1 MSKVRIKIVSKAT
14 RLHASL
20 QRRTGKKSINKRG
33 LQQGTHPYLQ
43 IPDLPSNNRKQ
54 DECLENRPPFDT
66 RVGGLGSVSMWPFPD
81 QHILLL
87 ILHCGQTR
95 CQFSDFSF
103 DWSNHVWKT
112 RMFRTRSYTT
122 MGLHTVTG
130 NIDDAMHVE
139 TTGNHEWNSRA
150 MTSWMRSYLTTLS
163 EIALIWFEKQYSCRP
178 SFSAVIETWP
188 VDSLICF
195 PSTIPVGSCNY

>member
-1 MSKVRIKIVSKAT
+1 
-14 RLHASL
+14 
-20 QRRTGKKSINKRG
+20 
-33 LQQGTHPYLQ
+33 
-43 IPDLPSNNRKQ
+43 
-54 DECLENRPPFDT
+54 
-66 RVGGLGSVSMWPFPD
+66 MWPFPN

-195 PSTIPVGSCNY
+195 PSTTPVGSCNYEAAPESQTSLVFDRLTQKSISKWPPSPTWYVTVIYTRVQCQLPSHVHRM